1 MLEPYARDTF
11 TISIDELTGDWSGW
25 TFKGDIRLTRS
36 ATGTLVSAFT
46 VDTSSLVSDGVVTF
60 TVSAATM
67 QSKTIPTDPWWCD
80 LRAVRTSDGFQATLF
95 QDSVMPKANV
105 TP

>member
-11 TISIDELTGDWSGW
+11 TITVDELTGDWSGW
-25 TFKGDIRLTRS
+25 TFKGDIRVARS
-36 ATGTLVSAFT
+36 STSTLVAST
-46 VDTSSLVSDGVVTF
+46 VVDTTNLVAQGLVTF
-60 TVSAATM
+60 TVTAAAM
-67 QSKTIPTDPWWCD
+67 QALTLPTDPWWCD
-80 LRAVRTSDGFQATLF
+80 LRAVRTSDGFQSTLF